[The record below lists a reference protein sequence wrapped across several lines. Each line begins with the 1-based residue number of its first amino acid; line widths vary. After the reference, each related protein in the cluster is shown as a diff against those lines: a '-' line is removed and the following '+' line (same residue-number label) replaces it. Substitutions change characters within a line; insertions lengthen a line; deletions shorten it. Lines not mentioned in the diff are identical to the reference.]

1 MNTQFLLKSNV
12 DSLYKSIQER
22 IYSQISYNIDKKTQ
36 YKDVIYKLI
45 FKISKKEGLNLN
57 ELNAVA
63 IQTICPF
70 LIGKIQKT
78 KTFDQAFSP
87 NLSMDRMIP
96 ESSKAAQKT
105 SSNELQ
111 SYLEDYNSSNIMEP
125 LETFN
130 TKDNDNFLTE
140 MNTGEYS
147 NSDENL
153 LQNIDVSHD
162 DNTLGVLPNSNNDI
176 DVSDKGFNTLNDTSK
191 TNNLEL
197 QLLRDELKELKSQV
211 NPDKFTNQYQVTD
224 NTIIHKTLITIDI
237 VKDEEYPRSESL
249 FNVDN
254 VTIES
259 HEFDIRDF
267 VVRFHDSIHYPPGTE
282 ISLEYFT
289 INHFSLIDR
298 TSNKTHK
305 DLEDIESFVFS
316 IKGGKFESLKSYSN
330 TRSLG
335 NLSTIVIPNDG
346 FGNQEFDK
354 FVSETSDGQAAAVGA
369 TIATYGSGQDTYTVK
384 PKSGYIGTFREG
396 GIIEEL
402 RIDLMGTFMDPT
414 TDPETGHNTWSY
426 LHPTRSTA
434 RCSLRLMLKPP
445 PM

>member
-22 IYSQISYNIDKKTQ
+22 IHSQISYNIDKKTK

-45 FKISKKEGLNLN
+45 FKISKKDGLNLN
-57 ELNAVA
+57 ELNTVA

-70 LIGKIQKT
+70 LIGKIQNT
-78 KTFDQAFSP
+78 KTYDQSFSP

-96 ESSKAAQKT
+96 ESSKAVKKT
-105 SSNELQ
+105 STELQ
-111 SYLEDYNSSNIMEP
+111 SYLEDYTSSNIMEP

-153 LQNIDVSHD
+153 LQDIDVSLD

-176 DVSDKGFNTLNDTSK
+176 DVSDKGFNNLNDTSK

-224 NTIIHKTLITIDI
+224 NTIIHKTLVTIDI
-237 VKDEEYPRSESL
+237 VKDEEYPRSGLL
-249 FNVDN
+249 FNVDVN
-254 VTIES
+254 TDFTT
-259 HEFDIRDF
+259 HDYDIRDF

-289 INHFSLIDR
+289 ITNFSLQDL
-298 TSNKTHK
+298 TSTK
-305 DLEDIESFVFS
+305 DLKEIESFVFS

-354 FVSETSDGQAAAVGA
+354 FVSETEIVGGP
-369 TIATYGSGQDTYTVK
+369 TIATYGSDQDTYTVK

-402 RIDLMGTFMDPT
+402 RIDLMGTFMDT
-414 TDPETGHNTWSY
+414 TTNPEDGHNTWSY

>member
-224 NTIIHKTLITIDI
+224 NTIIHKTLVTIDI

-249 FNVDN
+249 FVDDN
-254 VTIES
+254 NAVDT
-259 HEFDIRDF
+259 HDFDIRDF

-289 INHFSLIDR
+289 INHFSLLPRSSI
-298 TSNKTHK
+298 KTRR

-354 FVSETSDGQAAAVGA
+354 FVSELADGGAAAGGA
-369 TIATYGSGQDTYTVK
+369 TISEYGSGQDTYTVK

-414 TDPETGHNTWSY
+414 TDPENGHNTWSY

-434 RCSLRLMLKPP
+434 RCSIRLMLKPP

>member
-96 ESSKAAQKT
+96 ESSKAAQKP

-224 NTIIHKTLITIDI
+224 NTIIHKTLVTIDI
-237 VKDEEYPRSESL
+237 VKDEEYTRSVSL
-249 FNVDN
+249 FVDGN
-254 VTIES
+254 TAVTT
-259 HEFDIRDF
+259 HDFDIRDF

-354 FVSETSDGQAAAVGA
+354 FVSETADGQAAAVGA

-402 RIDLMGTFMDPT
+402 RIDLMGTFMDPNQ
-414 TDPETGHNTWSY
+414 DPESGHNTWSY

>member
-22 IYSQISYNIDKKTQ
+22 IHSQISYNIDKKTK

-45 FKISKKEGLNLN
+45 FKISKKDGLNLN
-57 ELNAVA
+57 ELNTVA

-70 LIGKIQKT
+70 LIGKIQNT
-78 KTFDQAFSP
+78 KTYDQSFSP

-96 ESSKAAQKT
+96 ESSKAVKKT
-105 SSNELQ
+105 STELQ
-111 SYLEDYNSSNIMEP
+111 SYLEDYTSSNIMEP

-153 LQNIDVSHD
+153 LQDIDVSLD

-176 DVSDKGFNTLNDTSK
+176 DVSDKGFNNLNDTSK

-224 NTIIHKTLITIDI
+224 NTIIHKTLVTIDI
-237 VKDEEYPRSESL
+237 VKDEEYPRSGLL
-249 FNVDN
+249 FNVDVN
-254 VTIES
+254 TDFTT
-259 HEFDIRDF
+259 HDYDIRDF

-289 INHFSLIDR
+289 ITNFSFQDL
-298 TSNKTHK
+298 TSTKNLK
-305 DLEDIESFVFS
+305 EIESFVFS

-354 FVSETSDGQAAAVGA
+354 FVSVTDNGGPTTAS
-369 TIATYGSGQDTYTVK
+369 YGSGQDTYTVK

-402 RIDLMGTFMDPT
+402 RIDLMGTFMGTPT
-414 TDPETGHNTWSY
+414 NPEDGHNTWSY